1 MLFNPVKRA
10 LRNGIFL
17 SIAVGIIVGWQG
29 ESIWNALTSAL
40 FTFSIITPAFW
51 LSYKWANKLAAKH
64 RDNDTTL

>member
-29 ESIWNALTSAL
+29 ETIQNALLSTL
-40 FTFSIITPAFW
+40 FTFAIITPAFW

-64 RDNDTTL
+64 REPNND